1 MAVDLGFLDSL
12 VKSHMPPSIATR
24 KPIDRLTVED
34 LEAFPVWEFATD
46 EEDVEGMDET
56 WVKPV
61 RCNAIPE
68 GEFSLTVAAVF
79 KLNCGLVYPGL
90 LCCNTY
96 ACFEVSAIALLTE
109 KDRIVFSE
117 GTPSAL
123 VAAAFTELGLGREH
137 VFPLQYST
145 RVPSRT
151 TGVPE
156 QGFYNLPSLSG
167 P

>member
-1 MAVDLGFLDSL
+1 
-12 VKSHMPPSIATR
+12 MPPSIATR
-24 KPIDRLTVED
+24 KPIHRLTVED
-34 LEAFPVWEFATD
+34 LEVFPVWEFATD

-61 RCNAIPE
+61 QCDAIPQ
-68 GEFSLTVAAVF
+68 GEFSITVAAVF

-96 ACFEVSAIALLTE
+96 AGFEVSAIALLTE
-109 KDRIVFSE
+109 KDRVVFSE
-117 GTPSAL
+117 GTPPRHI
-123 VAAAFTELGLGREH
+123 AAAFAELGLGREQ

-151 TGVPE
+151 TGFLE
-156 QGFYNLPSLSG
+156 QGFYNLPPLSG
-167 P
+167 SSSAA